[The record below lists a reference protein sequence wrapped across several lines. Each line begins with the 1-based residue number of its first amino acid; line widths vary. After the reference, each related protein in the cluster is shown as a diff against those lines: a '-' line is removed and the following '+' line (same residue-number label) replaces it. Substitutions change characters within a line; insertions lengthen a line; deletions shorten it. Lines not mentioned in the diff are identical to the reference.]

1 MHCSRTSFLKISK
14 DNTSQY
20 ENNRTYPALLL
31 GHVGG
36 TILADLVLDN
46 LALPLVDDLAL
57 CLGVGGAHLLHDGGA
72 LVLVAGGALLVEL
85 GGAFLLVDGLLH
97 GPGHAHALQL
107 GDVVALLLEVLVTLL
122 PGVLGLLAVLLVL
135 EAALSPGHGLLDR
148 PLGDLALALLDVGA
162 GGVGHLL
169 ALLLGHRLVLGPGHL
184 LAHLLGHLPADG
196 LGRGAHHGRRVEL
209 QGEVR
214 EDQEQSCYTQSLH
227 GQVNAVKLPGEG
239 RLSSQKCIKQTLCS

>member
-85 GGAFLLVDGLLH
+85 YI
-97 GPGHAHALQL
+97 
-107 GDVVALLLEVLVTLL
+107 
-122 PGVLGLLAVLLVL
+122 
-135 EAALSPGHGLLDR
+135 
-148 PLGDLALALLDVGA
+148 GA

-169 ALLLGHRLVLGPGHL
+169 ALLPGDGLILDLGHL
-184 LAHLLGHLPADG
+184 LTHLLGHLPALWLGG
-196 LGRGAHHGRRVEL
+196 LNMNMLLA
-209 QGEVR
+209 
-214 EDQEQSCYTQSLH
+214 D
-227 GQVNAVKLPGEG
+227 ADF
-239 RLSSQKCIKQTLCS
+239 LSTKTH

>member
-36 TILADLVLDN
+36 AILADLVLDN

-85 GGAFLLVDGLLH
+85 CIGG
-97 GPGHAHALQL
+97 
-107 GDVVALLLEVLVTLL
+107 
-122 PGVLGLLAVLLVL
+122 
-135 EAALSPGHGLLDR
+135 
-148 PLGDLALALLDVGA
+148 

-169 ALLLGHRLVLGPGHL
+169 ALLP
-184 LAHLLGHLPADG
+184 GHLPALWLGG
-196 LGRGAHHGRRVEL
+196 LNMNMLLA
-209 QGEVR
+209 
-214 EDQEQSCYTQSLH
+214 D
-227 GQVNAVKLPGEG
+227 ADF
-239 RLSSQKCIKQTLCS
+239 LSTKTH